1 MKQYKAYCFDLDGTV
16 YRGKEPIPSAISYV
30 KELQSQGVEP
40 FYVTN
45 NSSKTRTQIQHKL
58 RTFGLEVPITH
69 IYSSALVTAKYIA
82 EHYHE
87 AKVYVIGSDGIRNS
101 LNEEGIEVLGE
112 EEEHAD
118 VLVMGID
125 WTITYDKI
133 VQACKIVQN
142 GAKLIGTNPD
152 IQFPSE
158 EYFIPGCGSFVELV
172 AKVSKVEP
180 LFIGK
185 PSPLLLN
192 FIKKEHKFT
201 NNEMVMI
208 GDNYHTDILCGIE
221 FGCDTIHV
229 NTGVSSTEYVQQ
241 QVKKPT
247 KCVEDL
253 SM

>member
-16 YRGKEPIPSAISYV
+16 YRGKKPIPSAITFI
-30 KELQSQGVEP
+30 KKLQAQGIEP

-45 NSSKTRTQIQHKL
+45 NSSKTRIQIQHIL
-58 RTFGLEVPITH
+58 QNMGIEVPETH
-69 IYSSALVTAKYIA
+69 IYSSAYVTAKYIA
-82 EHYHE
+82 EHYRD
-87 AKVYVIGSDGIRNS
+87 AKVYVIGADGIRQS
-101 LNEEGIEVLGE
+101 LKEEGIEVVGE
-112 EEEHAD
+112 EEEYAD

-125 WTITYDKI
+125 WTITYEKI
-133 VQACKIVQN
+133 VHACKIVQN

-158 EYFIPGCGSFVELV
+158 QYFIPGCGSFVELV

-185 PSPLLLN
+185 PSPQLLN

-201 NNEMVMI
+201 KGDMVMI

-221 FGCDTIHV
+221 FGCDNIHV
-229 NTGVSSTEYVQQ
+229 NTGVSSTEFVQQ

-247 KCVEDL
+247 KCVENL
-253 SM
+253 